1 MEEQLD
7 LLCIVSKGGEMGNWS
22 KLQES
27 DFFFFLVVV
36 EMERMARF
44 GIEFERKDYKSFR
57 SIGSEELR

>member
-27 DFFFFLVVV
+27 DFFFSCSSRNG
-36 EMERMARF
+36 ENGQIWNR
-44 GIEFERKDYKSFR
+44 I
-57 SIGSEELR
+57 

>member
-27 DFFFFLVVV
+27 DFFFL
-36 EMERMARF
+36 
-44 GIEFERKDYKSFR
+44 
-57 SIGSEELR
+57 